1 MLWPSL
7 RQTNIRRPVLA
18 MMRSLCQVLLRR
30 RGIMLALISCAC
42 IAKVAIISSIKMTD
56 NEVKLEAIMHKV
68 PMDSKPSLDF
78 NLKDKEQERTNGHAE
93 KILSPKVD
101 KRENKRNITIPEHEA
116 LKKKKGDKNIEDSP
130 LLKSIPDS
138 SFQKIDVRASC
149 FAPHPNVT
157 FDSTS
162 LSKPILNV
170 GFSNPGNRKLLKDF
184 FHCGGL
190 NSTDLVC
197 KNTRKDKKPMKH
209 MRYCGACI
217 RDAISDGLPPLESC
231 GNFDVITQ
239 LNVEKPPD
247 MCYWPQVEA
256 LKEIHEENPNATF
269 ILMFSD
275 IGTWIESMKKWNG
288 IILRLA
294 SCNITGFPNGVG
306 VSDDEL
312 KSFYCQHVNR
322 IREFVSSNPSHNLV
336 EIDADQ
342 HSVGQ
347 FMSDAFQISSSCWR
361 TNS

>member
-1 MLWPSL
+1 
-7 RQTNIRRPVLA
+7 
-18 MMRSLCQVLLRR
+18 
-30 RGIMLALISCAC
+30 
-42 IAKVAIISSIKMTD
+42 
-56 NEVKLEAIMHKV
+56 
-68 PMDSKPSLDF
+68 
-78 NLKDKEQERTNGHAE
+78 
-93 KILSPKVD
+93 
-101 KRENKRNITIPEHEA
+101 
-116 LKKKKGDKNIEDSP
+116 
-130 LLKSIPDS
+130 
-138 SFQKIDVRASC
+138 
-149 FAPHPNVT
+149 
-157 FDSTS
+157 
-162 LSKPILNV
+162 
-170 GFSNPGNRKLLKDF
+170 
-184 FHCGGL
+184 
-190 NSTDLVC
+190 
-197 KNTRKDKKPMKH
+197 

-217 RDAISDGLPPLESC
+217 RDAISDGLPPLKSC

-306 VSDDEL
+306 LSDDEL

-322 IREFVSSNPSHNLV
+322 IREFVSSHPSHNLV